1 MGFVNLILS
10 KLNVF
15 SCASMK
21 VVQARLNLRSK
32 KMFMF
37 MDSIHPIEG
46 WIESNCPCRYFFS
59 AKSLA

>member
-21 VVQARLNLRSK
+21 VVQA
-32 KMFMF
+32 
-37 MDSIHPIEG
+37 
-46 WIESNCPCRYFFS
+46 
-59 AKSLA
+59 AKSEE